1 MTRLAITLC
10 KTGPVPLDK
19 TTSIAQRKTIYSL
32 LSLAV
37 TSAAAAQRRPMRANR
52 IALIL
57 GFEKGEFVTTNG
69 PGSKL

>member
-1 MTRLAITLC
+1 MFAKLAS
-10 KTGPVPLDK
+10 VPRDR
-19 TTSIAQRKTIYSL
+19 TTSIAQRKPIYSL
-32 LSLAV
+32 LSLAA